1 MKFDSWMRST
11 GLSESSVLKYY
22 GAIVGVLSDWAQ
34 QSGIISGSILDVTN
48 SIKFDSI
55 ALKIQELSIFQERN
69 STGHNMYSSAL
80 NKYSMFIAKG
90 VIPSVEE
97 DIEAIVANTT
107 LDTTEKTQLINSRLG
122 QGQYRKALTNYWKC
136 CSVTG
141 YSDISM
147 LVASHIKPWSHSSN
161 SERLDIFNGLLL
173 VPNLDKAFDRG
184 MISFE
189 GSGKILISTSLQ
201 QPNALGINDRMSV
214 SLVKDH
220 QAYMKYHRT
229 NLFIST

>member
-1 MKFDSWMRST
+1 MKFDSWMKNT
-11 GLSESSVLKYY
+11 GLSKSSVLKYY
-22 GAIVGVLSDWAQ
+22 GAIVGVLSDWARE
-34 QSGIISGSILDVTN
+34 SGIISGSIIDVT
-48 SIKFDSI
+48 SSVKFDFI
-55 ALKIQELSIFQERN
+55 ALKIRELSIFQERN

-80 NKYSMFIAKG
+80 NKYSEFIAKG
-90 VIPSVEE
+90 VLTSVEE
-97 DIEAIVANTT
+97 DIEAIVTNPAI
-107 LDTTEKTQLINSRLG
+107 DTTEKTQLINSRLG
-122 QGQYRKALTNYWKC
+122 QGQYRKSLTDYWKC

-141 YSDISM
+141 YSDTRM

-173 VPNLDKAFDRG
+173 VPNLDKTFDRG
-184 MISFE
+184 LISFE
-189 GSGKILISTSLQ
+189 GNGKILISTSLQ

-214 SLVKDH
+214 PLVKDH